1 MTVFTVLTMVGAL
14 LFGIYLGL
22 PERYQPDVD
31 EIDDAL
37 SDPLRERKKARR
49 HMTFLGLL
57 QRTQSSGSQRRM
69 QRGGRRPFGS

>member
-14 LFGIYLGL
+14 AFGIYLGL

-31 EIDDAL
+31 EIEDAL
-37 SDPLRERKKARR
+37 SDPLRERQKARR

-57 QRTQSSGSQRRM
+57 QRTQRSGSQRRM
-69 QRGGRRPFGS
+69 ERRGRRPFSS